1 MSDTQPGVIEVEF
14 TDVDGVTHSLIDK
27 LPIFGVPDDL
37 GPDSVYPVPAEIGV
51 DLVERLGDG
60 TVIDLKTEAHNTD
73 RMRFV
78 VPSADISTD
87 QRTPTAVT
95 WSSDGHGP
103 AFAPGI
109 GNRGWSRPAR
119 HPV

>member
-1 MSDTQPGVIEVEF
+1 MHGHPLDFARGSRTDVRGWHADEMAIIWGRAVRWVPDCQPGVIEVEF

-27 LPIFGVPDDL
+27 LPIFGVPDGL

-73 RMRFV
+73 RMRYV
-78 VPSADISTD
+78 VPSADI
-87 QRTPTAVT
+87 V
-95 WSSDGHGP
+95 H
-103 AFAPGI
+103 
-109 GNRGWSRPAR
+109 
-119 HPV
+119 